1 MKRRTGITGGLLG
14 GAAAAAAV
22 AAERRASVRRRRRG
36 VTLFPPLPFDRRGT
50 VVAEDGTG
58 LYYEEVGP
66 ADAPLTLIFTHGYT
80 LNLTSFYFQRKALQ
94 ERFGPQVRMVFYD
107 HRSHGRSEYSN
118 RSHANID
125 QLGRDLGTMIDTLAP
140 HGQVILVGHSMGGMT
155 ILALAEARPDLFEV
169 PGRRRGVARVPGVVL
184 MSTSAGEL
192 ASVTLGMPAMLARI
206 KGPLLPVILR
216 GARTQADLVERG
228 RAIGTDLAWFITRR
242 LAFGS
247 HDVAPAC
254 VEYLTTMIAS
264 TRIEVIADFYPA
276 LMSHDKLAALGLL
289 GDIRVMIMCGDRDLL
304 TPLAHSKAMAQVLAK
319 AELVVVPE
327 GGHAMQLEHP
337 EVVDEALERFL
348 DSLLQDARPAR
359 KVRGA

>member
-1 MKRRTGITGGLLG
+1 MRPGIVGGVLG

-36 VTLFPPLPFDRRGT
+36 VVLFPPLPCDRRGT

-58 LYYEEVGP
+58 IYYEEVGP
-66 ADAPLTLIFTHGYT
+66 TDAPLTLIFTHGYT

-94 ERFGPQVRMVFYD
+94 ERFGSQIRMVFYD
-107 HRSHGRSEYSN
+107 HRSHGRSEYSD
-118 RSHANID
+118 RPYAKID
-125 QLGRDLGTMIDTLAP
+125 QLGRDLGTIIDTLAP
-140 HGQVILVGHSMGGMT
+140 RGQVILIGHSMGGMT
-155 ILALAEARPDLFEV
+155 ILALAQARPDMFEV
-169 PGRRRGVARVPGVVL
+169 PGGRRGVARVAGVVL
-184 MSTSAGEL
+184 ISTSAGGL
-192 ASVTLGMPAMLARI
+192 ASVTLGLPALLARI

-247 HDVAPAC
+247 SDVPPAC

-289 GDIRVMIMCGDRDLL
+289 DDIRVMIMCGDRDLL
-304 TPLAHSKAMAQVLAK
+304 TPLEHSKAIAEALPK

-327 GGHAMQLEHP
+327 GGHAMLLEQP
-337 EVVDEALERFL
+337 EVADEALQRFVESVL
-348 DSLLQDARPAR
+348 DGSVPAR
-359 KVRGA
+359 KVRRA